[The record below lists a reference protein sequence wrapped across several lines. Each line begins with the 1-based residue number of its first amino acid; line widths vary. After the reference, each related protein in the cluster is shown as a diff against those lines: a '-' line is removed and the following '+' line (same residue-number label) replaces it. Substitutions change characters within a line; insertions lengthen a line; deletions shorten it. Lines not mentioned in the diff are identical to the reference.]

1 MIIYEEDNIQSKEM
15 FLENAKKAGSIE
27 VICGSMFSGKTEE
40 LIRRMKRAQFA
51 KLNIK
56 IFKPCIDV
64 RYSEEDVVSHDA
76 HSITSTPIDA
86 PAKMLEMIGQVDVI
100 GIDEAQFFDGSIV
113 EVVQTL
119 ANNGIR
125 VIIAGL
131 DTDFLGKPFGP
142 MPALMAVAEDI
153 QKVHAICVKCGSPA
167 NHSHRLSKSSELVVL
182 GETDIYEPLC
192 RHCYNSAIKEEK
204 EA

>member
-1 MIIYEEDNIQSKEM
+1 M
-15 FLENAKKAGSIE
+15 FLEIAKKAGSIE

-51 KLNIK
+51 KQKVEIY
-56 IFKPCIDV
+56 KPCIDI
-64 RYSEEDVVSHDA
+64 RYSEDEVVSHDA
-76 HSITSTPIDA
+76 HSIPSTPISA
-86 PAKMLEMIGQVDVI
+86 PASMLLLSSDVEVV
-100 GIDEAQFFDGSIV
+100 GIDEAQFFDDTLV

-119 ANNGIR
+119 ANRGIR
-125 VIIAGL
+125 VIVAGL
-131 DTDFLGKPFGP
+131 DTDYLGKPFGP
-142 MPALMAVAEDI
+142 MPALMAVAEEV

-167 NHSHRLSKSSELVVL
+167 NHSHRLSKSNELVVL

-192 RHCYNSAIKEEK
+192 RHCYNEAMKEEK